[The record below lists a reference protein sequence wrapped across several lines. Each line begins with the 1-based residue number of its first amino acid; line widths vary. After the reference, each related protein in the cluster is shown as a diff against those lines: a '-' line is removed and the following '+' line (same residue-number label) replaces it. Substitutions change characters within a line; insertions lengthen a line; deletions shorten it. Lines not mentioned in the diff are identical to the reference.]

1 MINQSYSDRNMW
13 TSLPVQVAYGTDL
26 DLALSLLKQASDH
39 PRVLK
44 NPGANAFVTLFAD
57 SGINLE
63 LGFWVAD
70 PENGFMGLKS
80 DINLAIWRLF
90 KQHNI
95 EIPFPQR
102 EVRIV
107 GDKPAQQG

>member
-1 MINQSYSDRNMW
+1 M
-13 TSLPVQVAYGTDL
+13 
-26 DLALSLLKQASDH
+26 
-39 PRVLK
+39 LK

-95 EIPFPQR
+95 EIPFR
-102 EVRIV
+102 SGKCASSATSRRSRAEEIS
-107 GDKPAQQG
+107 